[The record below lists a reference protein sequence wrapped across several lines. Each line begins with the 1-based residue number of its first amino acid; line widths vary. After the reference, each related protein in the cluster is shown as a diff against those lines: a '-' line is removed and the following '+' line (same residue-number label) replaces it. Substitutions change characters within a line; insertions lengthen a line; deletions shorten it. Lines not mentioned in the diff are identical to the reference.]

1 MIRVVH
7 LVSTLQIGGLEKVVL
22 DLARCADRDRFA
34 LHVLCLDDLGELAA
48 QFDPLGVPVELLDC
62 SRLRKT
68 QAVLRVH
75 QRLRELRPEVLH
87 THNPRPHILGVS
99 AARMAGVPVV
109 VHTKHGRN
117 DPGRWR
123 TVALNRIAAQFSDR
137 VIAVSNDAAA
147 VAREIEGV
155 PMRKVQVIH
164 NGIDLARFPSAPERV
179 GNRRVVHVARLNP
192 IKDQATL
199 LRATRI
205 VADAMPDMRLD
216 IVGDGPSR
224 TDLETLTDKLALRD
238 QVRFLGFRSD
248 VSELLSG
255 ADLFVLS
262 SRSEGISLTLLEAM
276 ATGLPIVATEVGG
289 NREVVVPGE
298 TGLLVPPQTPTAM
311 AAAMR
316 ELLSQPGIAR
326 RMGNAGRRRA
336 EDEFDLRRVVARYEE
351 LYLSLLHRK
360 RRGISLVGS
369 NR

>member
-22 DLARCADRDRFA
+22 DLARHADQERFA
-34 LHVLCLDDLGELAA
+34 LHVLCLDDLGELAPH
-48 QFDPLGVPVELLDC
+48 FDVPVELLGC
-62 SRLRKT
+62 ARLSKT
-68 QAVLRVH
+68 QAILRV
-75 QRLRELRPEVLH
+75 QARLRQLRPDVLH

-123 TVALNRIAAQFSDR
+123 TVALNRIASQFTDR
-137 VIAVSNDAAA
+137 VIAVSSDAGA
-147 VAREIEGV
+147 VARQIERI
-155 PMRKVQVIH
+155 PARKLNVIR
-164 NGIDLARFPSAPERV
+164 NGIDLARFPSAPSRP
-179 GNRRVVHVARLNP
+179 GARRAVHVARLNP

-224 TDLETLTDKLALRD
+224 AELESLTDELSLRD
-238 QVRFLGFRSD
+238 HVRFLGYRSD
-248 VSELLSG
+248 VSELLST

-276 ATGLPIVATEVGG
+276 ATGLPIVATDVGG

-298 TGLLVPPQTPTAM
+298 TGLLVPSQDPATM
-311 AAAMR
+311 AAAMH
-316 ELLSQPGIAR
+316 ELLSQPAIAQQ
-326 RMGNAGRRRA
+326 MGAAGRRRA
-336 EDEFDLRRVVARYEE
+336 EDEFDLRRVVARYEQ

-360 RRGISLVGS
+360 RRVMSRVG
-369 NR
+369 